1 MCSFDLWKKG
11 FGTFGVCVFLMKDLD
26 LTWTLTVN
34 RSSRLC
40 FRVLL
45 FSFFSGVWRGSAGWS
60 EVLLKPHHCC
70 AEFCILNSEWDD
82 ESICSGISR
91 SWLCIK
97 EHGERETK
105 LCGCSWT
112 KTLNTFA
119 VSRDFICISLCCYR
133 GSMMR
138 NRFSLHAAHLT
149 LRGRG

>member
-34 RSSRLC
+34 RSSRL
-40 FRVLL
+40 
-45 FSFFSGVWRGSAGWS
+45 FSGFVLFFFQWRMKREWRMVRGVIETSP
-60 EVLLKPHHCC
+60 LLCR
-70 AEFCILNSEWDD
+70 ILHSEWDD
-82 ESICSGISR
+82 ESICSGISW